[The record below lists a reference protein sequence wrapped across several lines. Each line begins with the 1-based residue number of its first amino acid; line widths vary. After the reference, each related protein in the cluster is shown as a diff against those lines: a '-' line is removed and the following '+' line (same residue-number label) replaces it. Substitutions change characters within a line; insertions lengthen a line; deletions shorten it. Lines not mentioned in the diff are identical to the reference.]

1 MKLFK
6 VITILTSLL
15 LLTHCSANSVQ
26 KVNLSPGEVKG
37 SIINDHMPSPIYL
50 GDQFETQMPAYL
62 WNGVQYL
69 RFSLRK
75 DEKMLHESAVFHA
88 LTKTENGA
96 ITSWY
101 SKKRFAG
108 GKVRVIH
115 SFPIAGGYCRV
126 YQAYIKVNGVARHM
140 NNKACLH
147 DGAITWQFLY

>member
-1 MKLFK
+1 MRLFK
-6 VITILTSLL
+6 VITILSSIL

-26 KVNLSPGEVKG
+26 KVNLSPGETKG
-37 SIINDHMPSPIYL
+37 SIIADHMPTPIMT
-50 GDQFETQMPAYL
+50 GDQFETQLPAYL

-75 DEKMLHESAVFHA
+75 DEKMLNQSAVFHA
-88 LTKTENGA
+88 LTNTENGA

-115 SFPIAGGYCRV
+115 SFPIASGHCRV

-140 NNKACLH
+140 TNKACLH
-147 DGAITWQFLY
+147 QGAITWQFLY

>member
-1 MKLFK
+1 MRLFK
-6 VITILTSLL
+6 VITILSSIL
-15 LLTHCSANSVQ
+15 LLTHCSANGTK
-26 KVNLSPGEVKG
+26 KVNFSPGESKG
-37 SIINDHMPSPIYL
+37 SIISDHMPTPIML
-50 GDQFETQMPAYL
+50 GDQFETQLPAYL

-75 DEKMLHESAVFHA
+75 DEKLLHESAVFHA
-88 LTKTENGA
+88 LTNTENGA

-115 SFPIAGGYCRV
+115 SFPIASGHCRV

-140 NNKACLH
+140 TNKACLH
-147 DGAITWQFLY
+147 QGAITWQFLY

>member
-6 VITILTSLL
+6 VITILSSMILL
-15 LLTHCSANSVQ
+15 AHCSANSVQ
-26 KVNLSPGEVKG
+26 KVNFNPGEAKRSVL
-37 SIINDHMPSPIYL
+37 SDHMPAPIKL
-50 GDQFETQMPAYL
+50 GDQFESQLPAYL

-75 DEKMLHESAVFHA
+75 DEKLLHQSAVFHA
-88 LTKTENGA
+88 LTQIKDGA

-115 SFPIAGGYCRV
+115 SFPIAGGHCRL
-126 YQAYIKVNGVARHM
+126 YQAYIRVNGVARHM
-140 NNKACLH
+140 TNKACKH
-147 DGAITWQFLY
+147 QSAITWQFIY